1 MSDLLITN
9 VRARAVNVPLTYPVR
24 TAVAVVDTSPLV
36 LFDLETNQG
45 FTGRSYVFTYTPLGL
60 KPVREML
67 ENLAVVLKGQEVAPY
82 ELERMLQRRFRLLG
96 NTGVVKIAC
105 AAIDMAAWDALAQSR
120 KLPLVKLLG
129 GTPKPIPAYDSHS
142 MDGPKI
148 GPMRA
153 ERAVSEGLRAIKIKI
168 GHPTLQEDVAS
179 VALIRKVIGDD
190 IELMVDMNQGQ
201 SVPEALRRGRALEEF
216 RLAWLEEPVLQEN
229 YAGFAQVRQALTT
242 PIQLGENWFSV
253 DEMHKAIVAGAAD
266 LVMPDAMKIG
276 GVSGW
281 LRASALAE
289 TYQIP
294 MSAHIFEEFS
304 AHLMAVTPTAHW
316 LEKMG
321 LADAILNEPLEYVDG
336 AARIPDRPGVG
347 MTWNEKAV
355 ETYLV

>member
-1 MSDLLITN
+1 MSDLRITTI
-9 VRARAVNVPLTYPVR
+9 RARAVNVPLTYPVR
-24 TAVAVVDTSPLV
+24 TAVGVVDTSPLV
-36 LFDLETNQG
+36 LFDMETNQG
-45 FTGRSYVFTYTPLGL
+45 VTGRAYVFTYTPLGL
-60 KPVREML
+60 KPVREL
-67 ENLAVVLKGQEVAPY
+67 LNALQPVLAGQEVAPY
-82 ELERMLQRRFRLLG
+82 CLEQLLQARFRLLG
-96 NTGVVKIAC
+96 NTGVAKIAS

-120 KLPLVKLLG
+120 GAPLVNLLG
-129 GTPKPIPAYDSHS
+129 GTRKPIPAYDSHS

-148 GPMRA
+148 GPQRA
-153 ERAVSEGLRAIKIKI
+153 EKAIKEGLRAIKIKI
-168 GHPTLQEDVAS
+168 GHATVREDIAS

-190 IELMVDMNQGQ
+190 IELMVDLNQSL
-201 SVPEALRRGRALEEF
+201 SVPEAIRRGRALEEF
-216 RLAWLEEPVLQEN
+216 RLAWLEEPTLQEN
-229 YAGFAQVRQALTT
+229 YAGFSQIRQALTT

-281 LRASALAE
+281 LRASALAA

-321 LADAILNEPLEYVDG
+321 LADPILREPLTYVDG
-336 AARIPDRPGVG
+336 MAIIPERPGVG
-347 MTWNEKAV
+347 ITWNEEAV
-355 ETYLV
+355 QKYLI